1 MTTIAEDIKDILA
14 DDVGAAYTVIRD
26 AGDISGEYARTAMTS
41 QATKPITLEHFR
53 RCTLPYDSSAAAGDV
68 IEFDVTEERFLVTNK
83 LPKMLENTVTHYES
97 ILYKCNIA
105 NGVLMRPS
113 GETRDDQYHKET
125 QWQTI
130 KSDCDA
136 MQVAALYGND
146 LEADQELALIGLA
159 KNEVYLPHS
168 VGAQV
173 LDRWQPAS
181 GEYYQV
187 SVIESRRF
195 PEIDILIVEE
205 DHR

>member
-14 DDVGAAYTVIRD
+14 DDVGSAYTVIRD
-26 AGDISGEYARTAMTS
+26 AGNISGEYARTTITS

-68 IEFDVTEERFLVTNK
+68 IEFDVTDERFLVTNK

-97 ILYKCNIA
+97 ILYKCNIR
-105 NGVLMRPS
+105 NGILMRPS
-113 GETRDDQYHKET
+113 GETRDDQYHKEP

-146 LEADQELALIGLA
+146 LLEDQDLALLNLQKDELYI
-159 KNEVYLPHS
+159 PHS
-168 VGAQV
+168 VGIQA
-173 LDRWQPAS
+173 LDRFQSAS
-181 GEYYQV
+181 GEYYMV
-187 SVIESRRF
+187 TTIEKRRF
-195 PEIDILIVEE
+195 PGVDIAILEE

>member
-1 MTTIAEDIKDILA
+1 MTTVAEDIKDILT
-14 DDVGAAYTVIRD
+14 DDAGAAYTVVRTT
-26 AGDISGEYARTAMTS
+26 GDISGEYAFARITA

-53 RCTLPYDSSAAAGDV
+53 RCALPYDTTAAAGDV
-68 IEFDVTEERFLVTNK
+68 IEFDTTSERFLVTNR
-83 LPKMLENTVTHYES
+83 LPRLLENTLTHYDA
-97 ILYKCNIA
+97 ILYKCNV
-105 NGVLMRPS
+105 NSGELLRPS
-113 GETRDDQYHKET
+113 GETRDDQYHIQT
-125 QWQTI
+125 QWQVI
-130 KSDCDA
+130 KNNCDA

-146 LEADQELALIGLA
+146 LESDQELALLGLA
-159 KNEVYLPHS
+159 KNEVYLAHS

-195 PEIDILIVEE
+195 PSVDVLIIEE